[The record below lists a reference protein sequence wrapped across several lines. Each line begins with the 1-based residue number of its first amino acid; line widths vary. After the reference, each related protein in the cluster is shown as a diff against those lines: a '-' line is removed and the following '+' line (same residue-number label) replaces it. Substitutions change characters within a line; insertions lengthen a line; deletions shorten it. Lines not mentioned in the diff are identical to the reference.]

1 MKPGDVIVKL
11 GDKTIG
17 RSAELNAAAAL
28 PPGQKAPLRL
38 IRNRAPVMLTITG
51 ADEAAGNAGLL
62 SPWPRRRRPRP
73 AAGQRLP
80 TAATASG

>member
-17 RSAELNAAAAL
+17 RSAELNPRAL

-51 ADEAAGNAGLL
+51 ADEAAGNAG
-62 SPWPRRRRPRP
+62 PAVAMAAPKAARP